1 MSARGQ
7 KPGSQDE
14 WATATV
20 KRGYCDVSSS
30 ESSDNTIL
38 AIAWDCFQLSSSIL
52 SRRACTI
59 CMVTPKEDYSICRA
73 QLWKWKQD
81 LVAKTLVNLL
91 SRERWI
97 AVLQAESSDR
107 YSHWIR
113 FLWPDSLAYQCHDA
127 LRSTKTPK
135 DKQGTVLGRF
145 QWHHLEAREKRT
157 NIERIGKHIAHS
169 RYLPTCRQKI
179 HAESMWMIVNYN
191 DRTKQTDSSIVLTLH
206 PLPSQTSPFCW
217 VLGPFHLLV

>member
-1 MSARGQ
+1 MNEQLPQRRGATVMSAAARAVATQ
-7 KPGSQDE
+7 FWPLPG
-14 WATATV
+14 ATFN
-20 KRGYCDVSSS
+20 S
-30 ESSDNTIL
+30 
-38 AIAWDCFQLSSSIL
+38 LSSSIL

-81 LVAKTLVNLL
+81 LVVKTLVNLL

-113 FLWPDSLAYQCHDA
+113 LLWPDSLAYQCHDA
-127 LRSTKTPK
+127 LRSTQAPK
-135 DKQGTVLGRF
+135 DKQETVLGRF
-145 QWHHLEAREKRT
+145 QWQHLEAREKRT

-179 HAESMWMIVNYN
+179 HAESTWMMVTFN

-206 PLPSQTSPFCW
+206 PFK
-217 VLGPFHLLV
+217 LLLYAGF